1 MADDNNSEARFDFQ
15 QLSSSLSTLRNS
27 IRAEQQKAQREIFRT
42 FMVEVLRLE
51 VNDEAFI
58 NLEESY
64 IGQLDQLTN
73 EKVSLHDRVDTFVN
87 SDFLYSVLTVKN
99 LRYER
104 EIKTFLKH
112 LQLVLKNTTT
122 ESSENDMRYIQAFL
136 ETSLKDIS
144 QSITQDDIPTDIPNT
159 IIESLLSPL
168 NTWFKRV

>member
-1 MADDNNSEARFDFQ
+1 MVDDNSKARFDFQ

-27 IRAEQQKAQREIFRT
+27 IREEQQKAQRDIFRT

-112 LQLVLKNTTT
+112 LQLVLKNTTI
-122 ESSENDMRYIQAFL
+122 ESSETDMRYIQAFL

-144 QSITQDDIPTDIPNT
+144 NSITQEDIPTDIPTT

-168 NTWFKRV
+168 QTWFKRM